1 MFLFMQKKLKYI
13 ISLVAGIVLLN
24 VQSAFAGGPQGSS
37 ILSNSLTEIMILL
50 MALLLIII
58 AVIASK
64 LIKMAGIKAKIAKR
78 LKEKQT
84 GTAAALTIFFVL
96 LSSTLFAQG
105 GNTKDAAGATTN
117 TIGGLAPSM
126 FYMMAVVI
134 LIEVVIAV
142 ALFLQLRF
150 LLTKHEKNLLIA
162 EPELAAK
169 PSLSWWDRFN
179 KLKPVEQEADLDLGH
194 DYDGIRELD
203 NSLPPWWLYGFYL
216 TIIIGVIYFW
226 RYHVSHTA
234 PLSQEEYTRSVKIA
248 DLQVEEYLKLKGE
261 NINEN
266 TVVLLTDKAD
276 LDAGKQLFLNGA
288 CIGCHGKDASGMV
301 MGQPGVGPNLTD
313 DYWINGGNIKN
324 VFNTI
329 KNGGRSGK
337 GMQACVNTYSA
348 KQIAQ
353 LASFVKS
360 LRGSNPPN
368 AKTPDGELYKEEA
381 TTPVA
386 DSAALKEKKV
396 PVK

>member
-13 ISLVAGIVLLN
+13 ISLAAGIVLLN
-24 VQSAFAGGPQGSS
+24 VQPAFAGGPQVSS
-37 ILSNSLTEIMILL
+37 IFSNQLSAIMILL
-50 MALLLIII
+50 MASLLVII

-78 LKEKQT
+78 LKEKPT
-84 GTAAALTIFFVL
+84 GTAAVLTIFFVL

-105 GNTKDAAGATTN
+105 GNTKDGAGATTN

-150 LLTKHEKNLLIA
+150 LLTKHEKNLLLA

-203 NSLPPWWLYGFYL
+203 NSLPPWWLYGFYI
-216 TIIIGVIYFW
+216 TIIIGVIYLW

-234 PLSQEEYTRSVKIA
+234 PLSQEEYARSVKIA
-248 DLQVEEYLKLKGE
+248 DLKVEEYLKLKGE

-276 LDAGKQLFLNGA
+276 LDAGKGLFLNGA

-337 GMQACVNTYSA
+337 GMQAWGNTYSA

-360 LRGSNPPN
+360 LKGSNPPN
-368 AKTPDGELYKEEA
+368 AKAPDGELYKEA

-386 DSAALKEKKV
+386 DSAALKEKKA